1 MAAVTRVVWLGIAM
15 IATTAVMAAC
25 RQQVQ
30 VDRSSKDVGLAQ
42 TVREQLEANPDKRGA
57 TSRVRVEAKD
67 GTVTLSG
74 TTDTAADKSLAERLA
89 RQTSGVT
96 GIVNEIVVSGAV
108 VAGPGEPFDERAV
121 RELAGANGE
130 VIGPSSEDA
139 RIYSALRGKIVA
151 YEATPKKSIFI
162 DVENGDVTLRGMVF
176 TTAARDGAVR
186 AALKIE
192 GVKAVRDQLKINSL
206 LP

>member
-1 MAAVTRVVWLGIAM
+1 MTAVTRVVWLGIAV

-25 RQQVQ
+25 QQQVQ
-30 VDRSSKDVGLAQ
+30 VDRSAKDVRLAQ
-42 TVREQLEANPDKRGA
+42 TVRDQLEANPDKRGA
-57 TSRVRVEAKD
+57 TSRVRVKAKD

-74 TTDTAADKSLAERLA
+74 TTDTAADKSLAEQLA

-96 GIVNEIVVSGAV
+96 GVVNEIVVSGAV
-108 VAGPGEPFDERAV
+108 VATPGEPFDEQAV

-130 VIGPSSEDA
+130 VIGPSSQDA
-139 RIYSALRGKIVA
+139 RIYSALRSKIVA
-151 YEATPKKSIFI
+151 YEATPKKSIFV

-176 TTAARDGAVR
+176 STAARDESVQ

-192 GVKAVRDQLKINSL
+192 GVKAVRDLLKINSI